1 MNVSGKS
8 LQDIFDAGEK
18 RLEELEDTQKGAIVQ
33 ATESHFATHTQDEPV
48 ARKLLEDKTQQLEE
62 ELRAYLDRG
71 LERIEKAVASEI
83 HENEKCV
90 KNLVE
95 GLVLLTKKFS
105 ESVNHLKVSSG
116 HRLADV
122 SKDATD
128 QHDAEA
134 NDVHTNLLRHG
145 LSAAQ
150 QIKDTGNV
158 AVDESQKA
166 VEENLHTLVED
177 ENEAKNKLFGSY
189 FTHLSSVKTSVTYA
203 EERILENLS
212 TCTKSFASFSRE
224 GQTEIKQ
231 VLERLLRGATEKTN
245 DAEEHLQH
253 SFKQSLDDSN
263 GSFDYAS
270 VRAASDLESLHESSM
285 ADLSMKTQDLSRDM
299 DSLAESIISHLAD
312 REQDL
317 RKSGTVH
324 MTQFTDELTRRI
336 RSGET
341 FRQEL
346 DDERGRLVQ
355 EIWNEL
361 EDVQSKFGE
370 KLNSLATKT
379 LEELKSICAE
389 AESAITTAQEGAASE
404 FKTIS
409 GERIASIEALATVF
423 IDRVNARKQMALD
436 IIHKAGTGS
445 GAPESLKLDSTQVPA
460 KSKRIALS
468 REKSDEES
476 KDSDSTPPSGGDEGS
491 VLSEIASAITD
502 EDKDSGTKES
512 DTKDSAPP
520 AAAGDAQAKDADTA
534 RDAAEASSMDTES
547 KDTESKDAEGKS
559 PDKPEGEVRRNPK
572 IRVTRSEKRPPGQG
586 EGNP

>member
-1 MNVSGKS
+1 
-8 LQDIFDAGEK
+8 
-18 RLEELEDTQKGAIVQ
+18 
-33 ATESHFATHTQDEPV
+33 
-48 ARKLLEDKTQQLEE
+48 
-62 ELRAYLDRG
+62 
-71 LERIEKAVASEI
+71 
-83 HENEKCV
+83 
-90 KNLVE
+90 
-95 GLVLLTKKFS
+95 VLLTKKFS
-105 ESVNHLKVSSG
+105 ESVSHLKVSSG

-203 EERILENLS
+203 EERIVENLS
-212 TCTKSFASFSRE
+212 TCTKGFANFSRE

-299 DSLAESIISHLAD
+299 DSLAESIISHLSD

-324 MTQFTDELTRRI
+324 MTAFTDELTRRI

-361 EDVQSKFGE
+361 EDVQTKFGE
-370 KLNSLATKT
+370 KLNALATKT

-389 AESAITTAQEGAASE
+389 AETAITTAQEGAASE

-436 IIHKAGTGS
+436 IILKAGTGG
-445 GAPESLKLDSTQVPA
+445 GASESSLKLESTPAPA
-460 KSKRIALS
+460 KTKRIALP
-468 REKSDEES
+468 RGEK
-476 KDSDSTPPSGGDEGS
+476 GDEDGKDGDGADKS
-491 VLSEIASAITD
+491 GDDESSESSMLSEIASALTTD
-502 EDKDSGTKES
+502 EDKDSN
-512 DTKDSAPP
+512 
-520 AAAGDAQAKDADTA
+520 
-534 RDAAEASSMDTES
+534 
-547 KDTESKDAEGKS
+547 SKDAAAADKDDAAAAADKDDAAAAADKDDAAAAAADKDDAAAAAADKDAEEK
-559 PDKPEGEVRRNPK
+559 PPEVKPEGEVRRNPK
-572 IRVTRSEKRPPGQG
+572 IRVTRTEKKPPGQG
-586 EGNP
+586 EGTP

>member
-18 RLEELEDTQKGAIVQ
+18 RLEELEANQKNAIEQ
-33 ATESHFATHTQDEPV
+33 ATESHLTTHTQDEPA
-48 ARKLLEDKTQQLEE
+48 ARKLLEDKTAQLEE

-203 EERILENLS
+203 EERIVENLS
-212 TCTKSFASFSRE
+212 TCTKGFANFSRE

-324 MTQFTDELTRRI
+324 MTAFTDELTRRI

-389 AESAITTAQEGAASE
+389 AETAITTAQEGAASE

-436 IIHKAGTGS
+436 IILKAGTGG
-445 GAPESLKLDSTQVPA
+445 GASETSLKLETTPVPA
-460 KSKRIALS
+460 KSKRIALP
-468 REKSDEES
+468 RGEKGEEDS
-476 KDSDSTPPSGGDEGS
+476 KDSDGATKSGDDES
-491 VLSEIASAITD
+491 SMLSEIASALTD
-502 EDKDSGTKES
+502 EDRDSDSTDAAAADKD
-512 DTKDSAPP
+512 DSA
-520 AAAGDAQAKDADTA
+520 AAAD
-534 RDAAEASSMDTES
+534 RDAAAAAD
-547 KDTESKDAEGKS
+547 KDAEEK
-559 PDKPEGEVRRNPK
+559 PPEAKPESEVRRNPK
-572 IRVTRSEKRPPGQG
+572 IRVTRTEKRPPGQG
-586 EGNP
+586 EGTP

>member
-18 RLEELEDTQKGAIVQ
+18 RLEELEANQKSAIEQ
-33 ATESHFATHTQDEPV
+33 ATESHLTTHTQDEPA
-48 ARKLLEDKTQQLEE
+48 ARKLLEDKTAQLEE

-71 LERIEKAVASEI
+71 LERIEKAVASEV

-203 EERILENLS
+203 EERIVENLS
-212 TCTKSFASFSRE
+212 TCTKGFANFSRE

-324 MTQFTDELTRRI
+324 MTAFTDELTRRI

-361 EDVQSKFGE
+361 EDVQTKFGE
-370 KLNSLATKT
+370 KLNALATKT

-389 AESAITTAQEGAASE
+389 AETAITTAQEGAASE

-436 IIHKAGTGS
+436 IILKAGTGG
-445 GAPESLKLDSTQVPA
+445 GASESSLKLESTPAPA
-460 KSKRIALS
+460 KTKRIALP
-468 REKSDEES
+468 RGEK
-476 KDSDSTPPSGGDEGS
+476 GDEDGKDGDGADKS
-491 VLSEIASAITD
+491 GDDESSESSMLSEIASALTTD
-502 EDKDSGTKES
+502 EDKDS
-512 DTKDSAPP
+512 DSTD
-520 AAAGDAQAKDADTA
+520 AAAADKD
-534 RDAAEASSMDTES
+534 DAAAAAAD
-547 KDTESKDAEGKS
+547 KDDAEEN
-559 PDKPEGEVRRNPK
+559 PPEVKPEGEVRRNPK
-572 IRVTRSEKRPPGQG
+572 IRVTRTEKKPPGQG
-586 EGNP
+586 EGTP